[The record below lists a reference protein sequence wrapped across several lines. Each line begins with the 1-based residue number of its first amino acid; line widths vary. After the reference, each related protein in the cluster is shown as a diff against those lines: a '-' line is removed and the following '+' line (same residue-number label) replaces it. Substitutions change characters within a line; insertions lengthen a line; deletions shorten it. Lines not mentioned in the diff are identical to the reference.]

1 MTDFATERRNMVDGQ
16 VRTADVTDLRIISA
30 MLDVPRERFVPPQA
44 AAIAYL
50 DLDLPVGE
58 SGRRLLKR
66 WCWPSSL
73 QAADIAPTD
82 RVLDVGCATGYG
94 AAVLGRVAGDV
105 IALEQDESLLRVAR
119 NGLAPLPN
127 VSVVSGPLDQGWPP
141 AAPYDVILL
150 EGATETVPDAL
161 CRQLKHG
168 GRLVCVLGAGRA
180 PGHALSL

>member
-1 MTDFATERRNMVDGQ
+1 
-16 VRTADVTDLRIISA
+16 
-30 MLDVPRERFVPPQA
+30 
-44 AAIAYL
+44 
-50 DLDLPVGE
+50 
-58 SGRRLLKR
+58 
-66 WCWPSSL
+66 
-73 QAADIAPTD
+73 
-82 RVLDVGCATGYG
+82 
-94 AAVLGRVAGDV
+94 V

-168 GRLVCVLGAGRA
+168 GRLVCVLGAGPGARA
-180 PGHALSL
+180 MLYLCSGHDVGGRPIFDATAAVLPGFVKRPAFAF